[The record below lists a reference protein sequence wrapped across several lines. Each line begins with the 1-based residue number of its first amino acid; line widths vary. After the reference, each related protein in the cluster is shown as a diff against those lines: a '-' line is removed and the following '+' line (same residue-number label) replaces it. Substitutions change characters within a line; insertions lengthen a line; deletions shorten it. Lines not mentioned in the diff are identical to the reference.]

1 MKDRHTLK
9 WKGKK
14 KMTKR
19 RRRKSNAST
28 HQALLFLALAT
39 NFFQFTLT
47 AFFLLPLLLLLQLTF
62 EAL

>member
-1 MKDRHTLK
+1 
-9 WKGKK
+9 
-14 KMTKR
+14 MTKRR